1 MQSFATATV
10 LALALSLPTGA
21 LGQAYPVKPVRLVVG
36 FAPGGS
42 TDTIARLIN
51 ARLSERLGQ
60 QVIVENRPGAAGN
73 VAAELVARAAPD
85 GYTLYMASMSHT
97 INPSLYPKLSFDA
110 VRDFTPITVVTSSPF
125 VLVVHPAVSA
135 KTTREL
141 IALAKSRPG
150 ELDFASGGASSH
162 LAGELFN
169 AMAGVKIM
177 HIAYKSSGPAAM
189 DLLGGQVALMF
200 SAPPAVLP
208 HVATGKLRALGV
220 TSLKRLSGAADIP
233 TIAES
238 GLAGYEVTSWSGLVG
253 PAKLPPEIVARLHAE
268 VMHVMTLPDITS
280 RLPAMGLEA
289 TTTRPEE
296 FGARLRAEVAKWAKV
311 VAQAGIRSH

>member
-1 MQSFATATV
+1 MQSYATAAV
-10 LALALSLPTGA
+10 LALALALPTGV
-21 LGQAYPVKPVRLVVG
+21 LGQAYPAKPVRLVVG

-268 VMHVMTLPDITS
+268 VMHVMTSSDITS

-296 FGARLRAEVAKWAKV
+296 FGARLRAEVAKWTKV